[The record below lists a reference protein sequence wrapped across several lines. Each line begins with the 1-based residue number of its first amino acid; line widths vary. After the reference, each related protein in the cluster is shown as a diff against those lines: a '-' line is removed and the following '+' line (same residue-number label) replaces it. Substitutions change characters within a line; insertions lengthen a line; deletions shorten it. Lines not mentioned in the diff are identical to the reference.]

1 MQVALS
7 QRMEI
12 GEDDNIERK
21 MKVCLPCRVAA
32 ILKESPIVLQGN
44 SAIVTINPK
53 KMDGDRGCDLKN
65 RRALPEVSKSM
76 QVLTWTLHLSW
87 ERESP
92 YDCSELNGKLAETRE
107 SIDRCWE
114 GSFESESSSE
124 VQLCVASSVVNA
136 GLVGDDSKAKQGC

>member
-1 MQVALS
+1 MHLLECGQKSGRSFQMQVTLS

-21 MKVCLPCRVAA
+21 MKVYLPSRVAA

-44 SAIVTINPK
+44 SAIVTIDPE
-53 KMDGDRGCDLKN
+53 DG
-65 RRALPEVSKSM
+65 RRSGVRLEEQAGFTRSIQICASIDVDF
-76 QVLTWTLHLSW
+76 TLSW

-107 SIDRCWE
+107 SI
-114 GSFESESSSE
+114 ESMLGRI
-124 VQLCVASSVVNA
+124 VRVRKLF
-136 GLVGDDSKAKQGC
+136 

>member
-1 MQVALS
+1 MQVTLP

-21 MKVCLPCRVAA
+21 LKVCLPSRVAA

-44 SAIVTINPK
+44 SATVTNDPE
-53 KMDGDRGCDLKN
+53 DGRRSGCDLEN
-65 RRALPEVSKSM
+65 RRNLPEVSKFM
-76 QVLTWTLHLSW
+76 RVLTWTLRCLGRENRHMIVRSSMASLPKHVKVLS
-87 ERESP
+87 
-92 YDCSELNGKLAETRE
+92 
-107 SIDRCWE
+107 RCWE

-136 GLVGDDSKAKQGC
+136 VLVGDDSNAKQGC